1 MSFYS
6 SHVSTHKQGYADIV
20 LYGNIEDM
28 EEDTSTVDAGTKYLW
43 AAAGGVVEIHGEDR
57 KGWTHLDDHVWA
69 NSVPVEELEWTQGM
83 DKKTLFFCIWFLV

>member
-1 MSFYS
+1 
-6 SHVSTHKQGYADIV
+6 
-20 LYGNIEDM
+20 M

-69 NSVPVEELEWTQGM
+69 NSVPVEELEWSQGM
-83 DKKTLFFCIWFLV
+83 DKNFISLFFVFSDRNHICRSEKYSIQN